1 MAVEALQ
8 ALQVAEAMRD
18 WTGKPQMGCLG
29 LLDMEKGWLD
39 MERD

>member
-8 ALQVAEAMRD
+8 ALLVAEAMTD
-18 WTGKPQMGCLG
+18 WTGRPQTDCLG

>member
-8 ALQVAEAMRD
+8 ASQVAEAERD
-18 WTGKPQMGCLG
+18 WTEKPQMGCLG
-29 LLDMEKGWLD
+29 LLDMEKGWLG